1 MKILFVDDEENIRD
15 LFSEYFKRD
24 YEVWL
29 ASNGEEALNIALGSH
44 FDLIISD
51 ISLPKLNGI
60 QFIEKLRVK
69 EIYTPFVVITGD
81 SDIQI
86 AIDVF
91 RLGAVDFFLKP
102 FKMESLRLRIK
113 KFENADLDTVALYK
127 SGDAMF
133 NEGEYK
139 ISLLPKIR
147 NINKYVALLVQQV
160 VANPNIQE
168 DDLLSLKVVFYELL
182 SNAIEHGAAG
192 ITYKEKQTFLESGK
206 DYFQF
211 VEERCASCNYGKLI
225 TVSTKVTEKG
235 VTVTIEDQG
244 EGFVLAEVPDPIQ
257 NPGANLLSGRG
268 IFLTKMNIDEI
279 YYNEKGNIVRVFKE
293 WTY

>member
-60 QFIEKLRVK
+60 QFIEKLRAK

-113 KFENADLDTVALYK
+113 KFENADLDMAALYK

-147 NINKYVALLVQQV
+147 NINKYVALLVEQV
-160 VANPNIQE
+160 ISNPKINE

-192 ITYKEKQTFLESGK
+192 ITYREKQTFLESGK

-211 VEERCASCNYGKLI
+211 VEERCASCNYGKWI
-225 TVSTKVTEKG
+225 TVCTKLSEKG

-244 EGFVLAEVPDPIQ
+244 DGFILSEVPDPIQ

-268 IFLTKMNIDEI
+268 IFLTKMNINEI
-279 YYNEKGNIVRVFKE
+279 HYNEKGNIVRIFKE

>member
-15 LFSEYFKRD
+15 LFSEYFKSD

-60 QFIEKLRVK
+60 QFIEKLRAK

-113 KFENADLDTVALYK
+113 KFENADLDTIALYK

-139 ISLLPKIR
+139 ISLLPKIK

-211 VEERCASCNYGKLI
+211 VEERCANCNYGKLI

-244 EGFVLAEVPDPIQ
+244 DGFVLAEVPDPIQ

-279 YYNEKGNIVRVFKE
+279 HYNEKGNIVRVFKG